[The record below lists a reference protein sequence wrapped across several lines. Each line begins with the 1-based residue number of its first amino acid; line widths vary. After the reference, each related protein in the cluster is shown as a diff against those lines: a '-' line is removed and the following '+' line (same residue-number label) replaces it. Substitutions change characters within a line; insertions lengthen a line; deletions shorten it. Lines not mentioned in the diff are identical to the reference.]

1 MSLKENSRLLIMAS
15 VDRGETQVKE
25 AARLLN
31 ISTRQVRRLLKV
43 LRVEGAQ
50 PELTLGVSV
59 CCNPE
64 CWCR

>member
-50 PELTLGVSV
+50 PELTLGV